1 MFRFEERMGGNLETS
16 LMKSLTF
23 WTVFLTQANSCLQV
37 KNTGKERFYCLICDF
52 NICYVCADKYTGN
65 EAEAEKRWGPVIK

>member
-1 MFRFEERMGGNLETS
+1 MPNI
-16 LMKSLTF
+16 
-23 WTVFLTQANSCLQV
+23 NSWLQV

-65 EAEAEKRWGPVIK
+65 EAEAERRWGPVIK